1 MKKKEIRTNGIW
13 GAKIWFT
20 KGRFVFFFHL
30 VSQRMV
36 RIFLTNYTVKWVK
49 TDETPDLF
57 LYWLSHCKQR
67 IPMPML
73 NNLGIRAR
81 LLYIFPCIRTEREKL
96 VPNGRASLFNESTVV
111 WCGVYCY
118 RQRYSSS
125 QWSNCCGPRGAADWH
140 CRFYFLP
147 RYRRQIRRFFQC
159 VTIAWHVDASS
170 VACVLMN
177 TANWPIRLWYYC
189 KL

>member
-1 MKKKEIRTNGIW
+1 MKHQIYSSIGFLIEAEGVLSVLMQTAYSYADAEQFRNKN
-13 GAKIWFT
+13 A
-20 KGRFVFFFHL
+20 FVIYF
-30 VSQRMV
+30 
-36 RIFLTNYTVKWVK
+36 
-49 TDETPDLF
+49 
-57 LYWLSHCKQR
+57 
-67 IPMPML
+67 
-73 NNLGIRAR
+73 
-81 LLYIFPCIRTEREKL
+81 FPCIRTEREKL
-96 VPNGRASLFNESTVV
+96 VPNGRASLFNESIVV

-125 QWSNCCGPRGAADWH
+125 QWSKCCGSRGAADWH

-170 VACVLMN
+170 VVCILMN
-177 TANWPIRLWYYC
+177 TANWPFRLWYYC